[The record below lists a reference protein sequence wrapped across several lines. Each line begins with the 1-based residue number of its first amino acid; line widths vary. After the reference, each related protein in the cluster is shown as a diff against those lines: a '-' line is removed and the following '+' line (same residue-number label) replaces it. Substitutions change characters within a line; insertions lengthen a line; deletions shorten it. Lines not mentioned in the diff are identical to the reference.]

1 MKIVIDGC
9 AFERT
14 WQRGI
19 QRYFY
24 ELLSR
29 APSEVVGTM
38 FFRKLPVA
46 PVPCALKI
54 IEVAEEYHLDR
65 GNIGGRVIAKARR
78 LWFPTAYPKGD
89 VFHSSYFTRCPHKGI
104 PEVLTVHD
112 MVPEVMPYYF
122 DSDVTQE
129 IAKKRECILAA
140 ERIIAISHSTASD
153 LAEVYP
159 EVSDRI
165 EVVHS
170 GAGHFSVVDEA
181 EILSR
186 VCSDDP
192 YAVFV
197 GDRRG
202 YKNFASVL
210 DAMTTREWPKEL
222 KLMVIGSQFSE
233 AELLTI
239 RYRGLE
245 STVRLAVYPTDAEMR
260 DLMCKAAVFIFPSL
274 MEGFGF
280 PIVEAQAFGVPVVA
294 SDTRIFRE
302 VGGDAF
308 LRVSPL
314 DPSSIATGV
323 RQTLEPEVRISLSL
337 SGIKNVRRFSWDR
350 CAEQT
355 CEVWRQVAA
364 SGSTR

>member
-1 MKIVIDGC
+1 MKLLLDGC

-14 WQRGI
+14 YQRGI
-19 QRYFY
+19 QRYY
-24 ELLSR
+24 HEILSR
-29 APSEVVGTM
+29 APSDMAVEM
-38 FFRKLPVA
+38 FFRKHTSIPISFRINSTELT
-46 PVPCALKI
+46 
-54 IEVAEEYHLDR
+54 EEYYLDR
-65 GNIGGRVIAKARR
+65 KNIIGRVTAKARR
-78 LWFPTAYPKGD
+78 LWFPTPYPQGD

-129 IAKKRECILAA
+129 IANKRECILAA
-140 ERIIAISHSTASD
+140 EKIIAISHSTAFD
-153 LAEVYP
+153 LTEIYP
-159 EVSDRI
+159 EVSERI

-170 GAGHFSVVDEA
+170 GAEHFTIVDET

-186 VCSDDP
+186 VCDDEL

-210 DAMTTREWPKEL
+210 DAMTTQEWPKEL
-222 KLMVIGSQFSE
+222 KLLVIGSQFSE

-245 STVRLAVYPTDAEMR
+245 DTVRLAVHPKDAEMR
-260 DLMCKAAVFIFPSL
+260 DLMCKAAVFVFPSL

-314 DPSSIATGV
+314 DPSSIAAGV
-323 RQTLEPEVRISLSL
+323 RQTLEPEVRIGLSY

-350 CAEQT
+350 CAKQT

-364 SGSTR
+364 SGCTH